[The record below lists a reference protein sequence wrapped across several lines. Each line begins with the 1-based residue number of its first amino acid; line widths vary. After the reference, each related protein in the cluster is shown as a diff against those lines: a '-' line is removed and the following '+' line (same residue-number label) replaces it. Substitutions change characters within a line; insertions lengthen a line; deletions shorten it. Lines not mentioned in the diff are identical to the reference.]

1 MFCCITTR
9 LSGAGSLPAADWK
22 SASRRK
28 AQCALSE
35 PFAFRR
41 AVFSRY
47 FINRKRGERKY
58 RSLRTCEVFEIGQ
71 AKPSVPPRKVPRLQ
85 WWGRR
90 FRPMPHSFRGL
101 VARALVRTASTFVS
115 RFGAALKTHVETNLD
130 AADMNVRAT
139 ISTAQLWFF
148 EKLSGIWRFR
158 LPARLVAIILLSV

>member
-1 MFCCITTR
+1 
-9 LSGAGSLPAADWK
+9 
-22 SASRRK
+22 
-28 AQCALSE
+28 
-35 PFAFRR
+35 
-41 AVFSRY
+41 
-47 FINRKRGERKY
+47 
-58 RSLRTCEVFEIGQ
+58 
-71 AKPSVPPRKVPRLQ
+71 
-85 WWGRR
+85 
-90 FRPMPHSFRGL
+90 MPHSFRGL